1 MVNKLR
7 INITVDSKN
16 LEKAKTKLRLFGG
29 KLSTLFD
36 AYLEDFVSTMEKE
49 PYENMKERNRK
60 MKELEDRIEKLEK
73 RMR

>member
-1 MVNKLR
+1 MNKIR

-16 LEKAKTKLRLFGG
+16 IERAKTKLKLFGG

-49 PYENMKERNRK
+49 PYENLKDRDRK
-60 MKELEDRIEKLEK
+60 IKELEERIERLEK
-73 RMR
+73 KIK

>member
-1 MVNKLR
+1 MNKIR

-16 LEKAKTKLRLFGG
+16 IERAKTKLKLFGG

-49 PYENMKERNRK
+49 PYENSKERNMK
-60 MKELEDRIEKLEK
+60 IKELEERIERLEK
-73 RMR
+73 RIK